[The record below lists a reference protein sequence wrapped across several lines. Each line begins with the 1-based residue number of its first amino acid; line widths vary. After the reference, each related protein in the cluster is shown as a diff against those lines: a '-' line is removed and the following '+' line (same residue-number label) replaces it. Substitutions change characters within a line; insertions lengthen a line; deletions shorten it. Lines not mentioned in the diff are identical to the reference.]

1 MSKNESRSNQNK
13 ENQSGNIFYWI
24 IGALTIIL
32 LSLIIFVFVRSG
44 SRQEALEKDPESALV
59 EEDNGSGSDQNEL
72 DDEAELD
79 KNESPDEKDEIANN
93 EEEEEEA
100 EKVEEEEED
109 DDSIQPGESKVVNE
123 DSPHDSSHVVNFNE
137 GSKDRVAIKNK
148 VMAATGLD
156 NNLIE
161 WWVGNNGPGK
171 VETTVSDSKKKE
183 IYKVYLQYGDDDWNV
198 TNYERL
204 DKLPE

>member
-1 MSKNESRSNQNK
+1 MSKNDSRANQNK
-13 ENQSGNIFYWI
+13 QNQSGNIFYWI

-44 SRQEALEKDPESALV
+44 SKQETIEKDPESALV
-59 EEDNGSGSDQNEL
+59 EEDNGSGSDQNEQ
-72 DDEAELD
+72 DDEAESD
-79 KNESPDEKDEIANN
+79 QNEASDEKDEKNELDNN
-93 EEEEEEA
+93 EDD
-100 EKVEEEEED
+100 EEEEED
-109 DDSIQPGESKVVNE
+109 NDDSIQPGESEVVNE

-148 VMAATGLD
+148 VMTATGLD

-171 VETTVSDSKKKE
+171 VEATVSDSEKRE
-183 IYKVYLQYGDDDWNV
+183 IYKVYLQYGDGDWNV